1 MLKKS
6 VRVAPRAME
15 IVTDLAEDRVLTAA
29 LEGCEAAKGRAPVE
43 TGALR
48 DSISAQAD
56 GLTARVY
63 TDCPYA
69 AAVEFGTAR
78 SAPQPFMR
86 G

>member
-6 VRVAPRAME
+6 AKVAPRAME
-15 IVTDLAEDRVLTAA
+15 IVTALAEKQISEAA
-29 LEGCEAAKGRAPVE
+29 REGCEAAKARAPVDS
-43 TGALR
+43 GALR
-48 DSISAQAD
+48 DSISAEAE
-56 GLTARVY
+56 GLAARVY